1 VHGAGGG
8 ATVLTVTP
16 GTPAASAGL
25 HGGKRGD
32 VITAV
37 DGTDVSSSGQLV
49 EAIARHRPGDDVLI
63 TYRRG
68 KATTWARVKLG
79 TKPPPRDRRP
89 FRGVAGAPRRG
100 RVRAGRGCT
109 GGAPARSARLR
120 RDPSR
125 GRPVAGEADERSLSP
140 TEESRRAG
148 ASRAALDGHRDGDI
162 DG

>member
-1 VHGAGGG
+1 MWRRLSRGGRLAALLVLGFVIAAVGSWLALSGGNSSPQTGAAFLGVRVHGAGGG

-79 TKPPPRDRRP
+79 TKPPP
-89 FRGVAGAPRRG
+89 
-100 RVRAGRGCT
+100 
-109 GGAPARSARLR
+109 
-120 RDPSR
+120 
-125 GRPVAGEADERSLSP
+125 
-140 TEESRRAG
+140 
-148 ASRAALDGHRDGDI
+148 
-162 DG
+162 